1 MALIT
6 AARERLAPVSPDG
19 RTPGPAVLAA
29 ALVLIAL
36 QLTVR
41 SLLAFRGEFYWDD
54 LILVGRSGMH
64 PLLSFELLGYDHDG
78 HLMPGGFL
86 VAGVVTALAPLQWW
100 PAAATLVAGQALA
113 SLAVLRVLWLLLG
126 PRPALLGPL
135 LFYLFTPLTLPS
147 FAWWAAGLNSLPL
160 QAALAW
166 VAGDAIRLVRTG
178 RIRYALSGT
187 AVTVVAL
194 LFFEK
199 SVLVPAVAFA
209 TVALMYRLD
218 GRRRPVRTAAVRGA
232 PLWLGSALALA
243 GWAAAYL
250 SLVES
255 RFGAPTADM
264 VRGLTHHGVSFG
276 VLPTLLGGPWRWDRW
291 NPGPPWADPPAG
303 LVVAAWAAV
312 LAVLVWS
319 LRRNRR
325 TGWVWAATA
334 VYVAASTA
342 AMISTRFGPDTTY
355 ELAQTLRYHTDTAVV
370 VAIAA
375 ALILHAPSRGDAPP
389 AQPARR
395 LVAAGCAVT
404 FAASSLWSTATFA
417 RTWADNPTGAY
428 LAAAKSAL
436 TARPDMPILD
446 HPVSVW
452 VLLPVTHPHN
462 LLSRVFSPLPG
473 RAEIGAVTP
482 ELQVLD
488 DGGRL
493 VPAGLV
499 PVRHVL
505 PGPVPD
511 CGHLLTAS
519 TTTVLP
525 ADTALVGGEWTVQL
539 NYRASAD
546 GEIEVGFPAAP
557 RVRVPVTAGLG
568 TVYARVPGAGTGLQA
583 RSASAGLDVCLAGGP
598 IGVVVPR

>member
-6 AARERLAPVSPDG
+6 AARNRLTPVASAG
-19 RTPGPAVLAA
+19 HTRGTWVLAA
-29 ALVLIAL
+29 ALVLIVL
-36 QLTVR
+36 QLAVR
-41 SLLAFRGEFYWDD
+41 ALLAFGGQFYWDD
-54 LILVGRSGMH
+54 LILVGRAGLH

-78 HLMPGGFL
+78 HLMPGAFV
-86 VAGVVTALAPLQWW
+86 VADVITSLAPLQWW

-135 LFYLFTPLTLPS
+135 LFYLFTPLTLPA

-160 QAALAW
+160 QAGLAW
-166 VAGDAIRLVRTG
+166 VAGDAIRAARTG
-178 RIRYALSGT
+178 RLRYALSGT
-187 AVTVVAL
+187 AVTGVAL

-209 TVALMYRLD
+209 TVALMYGLD
-218 GRRRPVRTAAVRGA
+218 GHPRPVRTAARRAA
-232 PLWLGSALALA
+232 PLWLGSALVLA
-243 GWAAAYL
+243 AWAAAYL

-255 RFGAPTADM
+255 RFGAPTGDM

-276 VLPTLLGGPWRWDRW
+276 VLPALLGGPWRWDRW
-291 NPGPPWADPPAG
+291 NPGPPWADPPTG

-319 LRRNRR
+319 LRRSRR

-334 VYVAASTA
+334 AYVAASTA
-342 AMISTRFGPDTTY
+342 AMITTRFGPDTTY

-370 VAIAA
+370 VAIGT
-375 ALILHAPSRGDAPP
+375 ALILRAGPRDDPRRA
-389 AQPARR
+389 PARR
-395 LVAAGCAVT
+395 IVAAGCAVVFT
-404 FAASSLWSTATFA
+404 ASCLWSTTTFA

-428 LAAAKSAL
+428 LAAARSAL
-436 TARPDMPILD
+436 TARPDVPILD

-473 RAEIGAVTP
+473 RAEIGAVTT

-488 DGGRL
+488 DRGRP
-493 VPAGLV
+493 VPAELV

-511 CGHLLTAS
+511 CGHLLTES
-519 TTTVLP
+519 RTTVLP

-539 NYRASAD
+539 NYRASAA

-557 RVRVPVTAGLG
+557 RVRVPVTEGLG
-568 TVYARVPGAGTGLQA
+568 TAYARVPGAGTGLQA